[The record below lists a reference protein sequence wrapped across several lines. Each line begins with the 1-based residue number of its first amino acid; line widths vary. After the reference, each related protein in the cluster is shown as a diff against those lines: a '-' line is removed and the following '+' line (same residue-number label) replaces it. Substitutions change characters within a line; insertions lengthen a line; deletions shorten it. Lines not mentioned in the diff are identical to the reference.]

1 MVRGQLR
8 WVELAS
14 AAVIAVLALVTALVV
29 MAMAAPL
36 APIGP
41 LHDFDPAQGLS
52 VDGTV
57 VAFGA
62 LAILV
67 TVGTCALVFAPL
79 PRRATRPA
87 PRSAPALTALAPGP
101 TTLAGLTLALRP
113 EGGRLRTW
121 RAVATTT
128 LTAMLFGAVVASV
141 VSAVV
146 LIGTPARYGFD
157 ADVLA
162 LNQYGD
168 QPPGDLTAAF
178 ARDPDV
184 VAATGYTAA
193 TFLVDGRA
201 APGLAATAVKGDLAP
216 TILRGD
222 APRAA
227 GEIVLGQ
234 QTFRDVGAHLGEVVP
249 VRLSSSDLADS
260 GGKGA
265 ADDAVDM
272 RVVGVA
278 TFPPV
283 NQAGTD
289 MPRLGVGALV
299 TRDGFLQLRGVPT
312 NQPEFTVVRLADG
325 VDPATLIARNRA
337 GFTDRTRTSTTW
349 FTDTEPA
356 ELRQLE
362 AAMPY
367 LRGALAFGYVA
378 LFAVVVHALW
388 TRVRATRHELAV
400 LRALGSTRRQLDA
413 ITIWQVAPFAVATI
427 VVGLP
432 IGILVGQR
440 AFTVFADSLAV
451 VDTATVPGA
460 TYGALAVAVVVGFAV
475 ATLVSVAVSRRL
487 RVATLLRED

>member
-1 MVRGQLR
+1 MSG
-8 WVELAS
+8 
-14 AAVIAVLALVTALVV
+14 TA
-29 MAMAAPL
+29 
-36 APIGP
+36 I
-41 LHDFDPAQGLS
+41 
-52 VDGTV
+52 
-57 VAFGA
+57 
-62 LAILV
+62 
-67 TVGTCALVFAPL
+67 
-79 PRRATRPA
+79 RA
-87 PRSAPALTALAPGP
+87 ALTAIAPGP

-121 RAVATTT
+121 RSVATTT
-128 LTAMLFGAVVASV
+128 LTVMLFGAVVASV

-157 ADVLA
+157 ADLLA

-168 QPPGDLTAAF
+168 QSPGDLTAAF
-178 ARDPDV
+178 ARDRDV

-193 TFLVDGRA
+193 NLLARRPRV
-201 APGLAATAVKGDLAP
+201 PGLAATPVKGDLAP

-234 QTFRDVGAHLGEVVP
+234 QTFQMSGRTSERSCRSGSRQPTSPARAARD
-249 VRLSSSDLADS
+249 
-260 GGKGA
+260 A
-265 ADDAVDM
+265 ADDAVEM

-283 NQAGTD
+283 NQAGTTW
-289 MPRLGVGALV
+289 RGSVSGRSSRATASSELN
-299 TRDGFLQLRGVPT
+299 GVPT

-325 VDPATLIARNRA
+325 VDPATVIARNPA
-337 GFTDRTRTSTTW
+337 GFTDPTRTSTAW

-367 LRGALAFGYVA
+367 LRGAG
-378 LFAVVVHALW
+378 
-388 TRVRATRHELAV
+388 RVRIPGAV
-400 LRALGSTRRQLDA
+400 RSGRARLVDEGARDAARAGRAPRVGLTRRQLDA
-413 ITIWQVAPFAVATI
+413 VTTWQVAPFAVAT
-427 VVGLP
+427 VLVGLP

-451 VDTATVPGA
+451 VDTATVPAA
-460 TYGALAVAVVVGFAV
+460 TYGALVLTVVVGFVV